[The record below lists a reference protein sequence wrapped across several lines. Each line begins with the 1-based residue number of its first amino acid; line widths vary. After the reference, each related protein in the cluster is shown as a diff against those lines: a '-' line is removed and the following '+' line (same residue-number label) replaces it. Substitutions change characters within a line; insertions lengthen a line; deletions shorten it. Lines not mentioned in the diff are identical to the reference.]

1 MSELANMLAL
11 QAQIGLA
18 PVKHAVARVAL
29 RLVSNLPTNYF
40 ANERYTQRDHTHT
53 HTLSLSLSVSLC
65 LAHALPMH
73 TVYQP
78 INQRVWGVSAMN
90 LQNAAVKIHSTV
102 SLKRA
107 LCHCI

>member
-53 HTLSLSLSVSLC
+53 HSLSLSLSVSRTLSLC
-65 LAHALPMH
+65 TQCINQLINGSG
-73 TVYQP
+73 VYQ
-78 INQRVWGVSAMN
+78 R
-90 LQNAAVKIHSTV
+90 
-102 SLKRA
+102 
-107 LCHCI
+107 